1 HPSPG
6 AAMCYGFD
14 GRGAL
19 DHSLAH
25 RGTSRRKLLRGA
37 LAGLAGA
44 GALAAGAAAPL
55 AHAAGRPT
63 GRPVV
68 PPGLIGIQLY
78 TLRSVLG
85 GANFEPVLRELA
97 GIGYRRVELAGLSG
111 RSASDVRALLDD
123 IGLAAT
129 SAHEGLSSG
138 PAALETKIADAVTLG
153 RSHLVVPY
161 LASAD
166 RARWQ
171 AWAEQINREAEAA
184 RAAGLRYGYHNHAHE
199 WTTDLGGGVTPWDVL
214 TSECDPRLVHLEI
227 DLYWVVTAAIQ
238 LGEPDPEGFAIDVIR
253 DAPQR
258 VLQFHVK
265 DRAAANGAT
274 ADLGT
279 GIIDFPRIFRAHSP
293 REYIVENDNPEV
305 SPLHT
310 ARVGYSYLRDLRY

>member
-1 HPSPG
+1 
-6 AAMCYGFD
+6 MCYGFD
-14 GRGAL
+14 GRKAL
-19 DHSLAH
+19 ERSLAE
-25 RGTSRRKLLRGA
+25 RGTSRRNLLRGA

-44 GALAAGAAAPL
+44 GALAAGVGAPL

-85 GANFEPVLRELA
+85 GENFEPGLRQLA
-97 GIGYRRVELAGLSG
+97 DIGYRRVELAGLAG
-111 RSASDVRALLDD
+111 RTAGEVRALLDD

-129 SAHEGLSSG
+129 SGHDGLSTD

-161 LASAD
+161 LASSS

-171 AWAEQINREAEAA
+171 AWAEQINREAAAA

-214 TSECDPRLVHLEI
+214 TSECDPDLVHLEI

-238 LGEPDPEGFAIDVIR
+238 LGEPDPECFAIDVIR

-258 VLQFHVK
+258 VRQFHVK
-265 DRAAANGAT
+265 DRAAADGAT

-279 GIIDFPRIFRAHSP
+279 GIIDFRRIFRAHSP
-293 REYIVENDNPEV
+293 EEYIVENDNPEV
-305 SPLHT
+305 TPMTT
-310 ARVGYSYLRDLRY
+310 ARVGYSYLRGLRY